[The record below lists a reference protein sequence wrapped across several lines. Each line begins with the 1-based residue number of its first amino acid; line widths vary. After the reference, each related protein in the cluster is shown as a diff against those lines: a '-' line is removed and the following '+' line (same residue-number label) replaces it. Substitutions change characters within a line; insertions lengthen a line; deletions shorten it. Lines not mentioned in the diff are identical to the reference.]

1 MKMQLKNLYKMKVFK
16 FGGASIKDAPSI
28 KNILEI
34 ISKYEKDNLVIVVS
48 AMGKTTNALEKV
60 VDSYFNDKTQLQSSI
75 SDVFNFHI
83 NILNNLFEKNHF
95 IFSELNTSF
104 EKLGSFIKSNKSPSY
119 SFVYDQVVSLGEL
132 ISSKIIYEYLQ
143 KNNID
148 CSLIDARNCIKTNSK
163 YRGGK
168 VQWDMTNK
176 KIKELISDSKINIT
190 QGFIGSDS
198 NNFTVTLGREGSDY
212 SAAIFAYSLNAESL
226 SIWKD
231 VPGLLNADPKFFSN
245 TKLLNQIS
253 YSETIELAFYGAS
266 IIHPKTLQPL
276 QKKEIPL
283 FVKSFKNPLSN
294 GTVISK
300 GVDINPLVPCYIFKE
315 NLILLKISSLDFSFM
330 VEDNISHIFK
340 QLHDFKMKVD
350 VIQNSAITFSVC
362 FFDKYN
368 KINELISNL
377 EGKFKIQFYKNV
389 SLFTI
394 RHFDEKSI
402 KKISNKR
409 KLLLE
414 QRTEKT
420 VKLIFSN

>member
-1 MKMQLKNLYKMKVFK
+1 MKVFK

-104 EKLGSFIKSNKSPSY
+104 EKLGSFIKLNKSPSY

-377 EGKFKIQFYKNV
+377 EGKFKIQIHKNV

>member
-1 MKMQLKNLYKMKVFK
+1 MKVFK

-60 VDSYFNDKTQLQSSI
+60 VDSYFNDKAQLQSSI

-119 SFVYDQVVSLGEL
+119 SFVYDQVVSMGEL
-132 ISSKIIYEYLQ
+132 ISSKIIYEYFQ
-143 KNNID
+143 KNNMD

-377 EGKFKIQFYKNV
+377 EGKFKIQIHKNV

>member
-1 MKMQLKNLYKMKVFK
+1 MKVFK

-60 VDSYFNDKTQLQSSI
+60 VDSYFNDKAQLQSTI

-104 EKLGSFIKSNKSPSY
+104 KKLGSFIKSNKSPSY

-132 ISSKIIYEYLQ
+132 ISSKIIYEYLL

-377 EGKFKIQFYKNV
+377 EGKFKIKIHKNV

>member
-1 MKMQLKNLYKMKVFK
+1 MKVFK

-34 ISKYEKDNLVIVVS
+34 ISKYEMDNLVIVVS

-377 EGKFKIQFYKNV
+377 EGKFKIQIHKNV

>member
-1 MKMQLKNLYKMKVFK
+1 MKVFK

-34 ISKYEKDNLVIVVS
+34 ISKYEMDNLVIVVS

-168 VQWDMTNK
+168 VQLDMTNK

-340 QLHDFKMKVD
+340 QLHDFKMKVN

-377 EGKFKIQFYKNV
+377 EGKFKIQIHKNV

>member
-1 MKMQLKNLYKMKVFK
+1 MKVFK

-148 CSLIDARNCIKTNSK
+148 CSIIDARNCIKTNSK

-377 EGKFKIQFYKNV
+377 EGKFKIQIHKNV

>member
-1 MKMQLKNLYKMKVFK
+1 MKVFK

-60 VDSYFNDKTQLQSSI
+60 VDSYFNDKAQLQSSI

-132 ISSKIIYEYLQ
+132 ISSKIIYEYLL
-143 KNNID
+143 KINID

-350 VIQNSAITFSVC
+350 VIQNSANTFSVC

-368 KINELISNL
+368 KINDLISNL
-377 EGKFKIQFYKNV
+377 EGKFKIQIHKNV